1 MNKFEQLIEF
11 VINDEQNK
19 AKALFHEIVVEQ
31 SRTIYEDIMS
41 EEEDE
46 NNAEAV
52 EESIDDAD
60 LGGSQV
66 DSLIDEV
73 EAEEEGVTFED
84 EDEDEIELVDF
95 DGNDDV
101 EAEEE
106 ELEDRVVGLEDKLD
120 ELMAEFEELMGQVDD
135 NTDDIDGEMDDIDG
149 EMDDMD
155 AMQDEPV
162 DVEVEGRFNENV
174 ELKAVP
180 KPANTSTSSKS
191 PVAANSGAKG
201 SVAKPVTA
209 SSTQENGRSAP
220 KAQDQGNTTRPD
232 VKPAVKPQL
241 AQAAGV
247 NAKSPIA

>member
-84 EDEDEIELVDF
+84 EDEIELVDF

-135 NTDDIDGEMDDIDG
+135 NTDDIDSDDEVDF
-149 EMDDMD
+149 E
-155 AMQDEPV
+155 V
-162 DVEVEGRFNENV
+162 DVESDDEVELEGRFNENV

-209 SSTQENGRSAP
+209 SSAQENGRSAP

>member
-84 EDEDEIELVDF
+84 EEEEIELVDF

-135 NTDDIDGEMDDIDG
+135 NTDDIDSDDEVDFDVEMDSDG
-149 EMDDMD
+149 
-155 AMQDEPV
+155 
-162 DVEVEGRFNENV
+162 DVELEGRFNENV

-209 SSTQENGRSAP
+209 SSAQENGRSAP

>member
-84 EDEDEIELVDF
+84 DEEEIELVDF

-135 NTDDIDGEMDDIDG
+135 NTDDIDSDDEVDF
-149 EMDDMD
+149 E
-155 AMQDEPV
+155 V
-162 DVEVEGRFNENV
+162 DVESDDEVELEGRFNENV
-174 ELKAVP
+174 ELTAAP
-180 KPANTSTSSKS
+180 KPVNTSTSSKS

>member
-73 EAEEEGVTFED
+73 EAEEEGVHFED

-135 NTDDIDGEMDDIDG
+135 NTDDIDSDDEVDF
-149 EMDDMD
+149 E
-155 AMQDEPV
+155 V
-162 DVEVEGRFNENV
+162 DVESDDEVELEGRFNENV

>member
-84 EDEDEIELVDF
+84 EDEIELVDF

-135 NTDDIDGEMDDIDG
+135 NTDDIDSDDEVDF
-149 EMDDMD
+149 E
-155 AMQDEPV
+155 V
-162 DVEVEGRFNENV
+162 DVESDDEVELEGRFNENV

-191 PVAANSGAKG
+191 PANSGAKG

>member
-73 EAEEEGVTFED
+73 EAEEEGVHFED

-135 NTDDIDGEMDDIDG
+135 NTDDIDGEMDD
-149 EMDDMD
+149 MD

-162 DVEVEGRFNENV
+162 EVELEGRFNENV

>member
-84 EDEDEIELVDF
+84 EDEIELVDF

-135 NTDDIDGEMDDIDG
+135 NTDDIDSDDDVDFDVEMDSDG
-149 EMDDMD
+149 
-155 AMQDEPV
+155 
-162 DVEVEGRFNENV
+162 DVELEGRFNENV
-174 ELKAVP
+174 ELKAVS

-209 SSTQENGRSAP
+209 SSAQENGRSAP

>member
-84 EDEDEIELVDF
+84 DEDEIELVDF

-135 NTDDIDGEMDDIDG
+135 NTDDIDSDDEVDF
-149 EMDDMD
+149 E
-155 AMQDEPV
+155 V
-162 DVEVEGRFNENV
+162 DVESDDEVELEGRFNENV

>member
-84 EDEDEIELVDF
+84 EDEIELVDF

-135 NTDDIDGEMDDIDG
+135 NTDDIDSDDEVDFDVEMDSDG
-149 EMDDMD
+149 
-155 AMQDEPV
+155 
-162 DVEVEGRFNENV
+162 DVELEGRFNENV